1 LSKAAGLER
10 IETPRMVGERMETEH
25 LAPLSG
31 LLQNRRVA
39 EWLWPH
45 GGPTDQD
52 LLDLTRQKTRHW
64 DRYGFGLWLLHDK
77 QTEAVV
83 GWGGLQ
89 WTYVAE
95 LDEVEVAWAIAPER
109 WRQGLATE
117 LAQASIAAAFGAL
130 GMREIIAF
138 TLPHNVASRRV
149 MEKTGFVY
157 ERDIVHAL
165 LPHVLYRC
173 YSDHVGS
180 FNPVQRGQEG
190 AGLDARRHGRSRP
203 R

>member
-1 LSKAAGLER
+1 MSTATLER
-10 IETPRMVGERMETEH
+10 VETPRLLCERLRMEH
-25 LAPLSG
+25 LPEMSA
-31 LLQNRRVA
+31 LLRDPRVA

-45 GGPTDQD
+45 GEPSEQD
-52 LLDLTRQKTRHW
+52 LIDGTRQKEEHW
-64 DRYGFGLWLLHDK
+64 QRYGFGLWLLRDIRT
-77 QTEAVV
+77 QDPV

-117 LAQASIAAAFGAL
+117 LAEAAISSAFGPL
-130 GMREIIAF
+130 GLREIIAF

-157 ERDIVHAL
+157 EREIVHAL
-165 LPHVLYRC
+165 LVHVLYR
-173 YSDHVGS
+173 
-180 FNPVQRGQEG
+180 
-190 AGLDARRHGRSRP
+190 RRAD
-203 R
+203 